1 MARETPPH
9 LDDHSEGGGHE
20 SAPATVK
27 QQRAERRAEKVAI
40 LKREQSKAKR
50 NRKIGIAAA
59 WSAAG
64 IVVLVIVLVVTT
76 TGAPKNAAAPTSVD
90 GVQTFPNQ
98 TSQHVTGT
106 VKYNPLPPVG
116 GDHSVTLLNCGVYS
130 ENVPNENAVH
140 SLEHGAVW
148 VTYDASKVTGGQ
160 LAALRKEIPS
170 TYAILSPFAGLPSSI
185 VASAWGTQLDIS
197 DPADPRLA
205 AFIAK
210 YRGAATAPEP
220 GSPCTGGLDGPGK
233 VS

>member
-1 MARETPPH
+1 MTPKTP
-9 LDDHSEGGGHE
+9 SR
-20 SAPATVK
+20 
-27 QQRAERRAEKVAI
+27 QEKVAA
-40 LKREQSKAKR
+40 LKHEQSVAQRK
-50 NRKIGIAAA
+50 RKIGIAAA
-59 WSAAG
+59 WSAVLVLVVV
-64 IVVLVIVLVVTT
+64 VVLVITT
-76 TGAPKNAAAPTSVD
+76 SGTPKNASASTATPSAIA

-98 TSQHVTGT
+98 TAQHVTGT
-106 VKYNPLPPVG
+106 VAYDPLPPVG

-148 VTYDASKVTGGQ
+148 ITYDASTITGDQ
-160 LAALRKEIPS
+160 LATLRKAIPS
-170 TYAILSPFAGLPSSI
+170 TYAILSPFVGLPTSV
-185 VASAWGTQLDIS
+185 VASAWGAQLDLT

-205 AFIAK
+205 AFITA

>member
-1 MARETPPH
+1 MPT
-9 LDDHSEGGGHE
+9 EG
-20 SAPATVK
+20 
-27 QQRAERRAEKVAI
+27 
-40 LKREQSKAKR
+40 
-50 NRKIGIAAA
+50 
-59 WSAAG
+59 
-64 IVVLVIVLVVTT
+64 
-76 TGAPKNAAAPTSVD
+76 PKNAAAPTSVD

-130 ENVPNENAVH
+130 KNVPNENAVH

-148 VTYDASKVTGGQ
+148 VTYDASTVTGDQ
-160 LAALRKEIPS
+160 LATLRKEIPS
-170 TYAILSPFAGLPSSI
+170 TYAILSPFAELPSSI
-185 VASAWGTQLDIS
+185 VASAWGAQLDIS

-210 YRGAATAPEP
+210 YSGASTAPEP
-220 GSPCTGGLDGPGK
+220 GAPCTGGLDGPGK

>member
-1 MARETPPH
+1 M
-9 LDDHSEGGGHE
+9 
-20 SAPATVK
+20 
-27 QQRAERRAEKVAI
+27 RRAEKVAA

-76 TGAPKNAAAPTSVD
+76 TGAPKNAATSASVD
-90 GVQTFPNQ
+90 GVQTFPKQ

-148 VTYDASKVTGGQ
+148 VTYDALKVTGDQ